1 MTGRRAAARLS
12 PPDPGTTTRDDD
24 RGHACLSTKPPGP
37 DNLGSAMS
45 KGMSQASYG
54 LSAAFA
60 FVFVVISLWLVG
72 RWIDGL
78 LDIEPWAQVVGAV
91 LGWIAGVF
99 VVYIAA
105 QRGFE

>member
-1 MTGRRAAARLS
+1 M
-12 PPDPGTTTRDDD
+12 
-24 RGHACLSTKPPGP
+24 STKPPGP